1 MTEVNVQPI
10 GRVPRTFLHRLFDE
24 ETHLWTNRLR
34 WSFEPTR
41 RRLEAALSD
50 GALNGLVVMDAIGAC
65 AYATYVIDGD
75 RGIVGSTFSS
85 ERVRSSGLEEIL
97 VRRILE
103 RLTAQRLDIIDCQT
117 LFSSAPALRAPFAD
131 FGFES
136 AARSYMIIERGAWQP
151 DRHRPTK
158 VHQTKA
164 VHRADLR
171 SVARLIFDSHFDTR
185 PRDAS
190 SSFDTLESCERI
202 LRQITVDDVCG
213 PFDPFSSRRCEA
225 ESGTVSACLVT
236 WPLNGVAHI
245 SEVATAPKYRRR
257 GLARLCL
264 VEALNSVFEQNT
276 TTLATLSV
284 TSSNLGAIA
293 LYEAL
298 GFTPRIQY
306 ESHVLRERPL

>member
-1 MTEVNVQPI
+1 MTDVNVQPI
-10 GRVPRTFLHRLFDE
+10 GSVPPAFLQRLFDE
-24 ETHLWTNRLR
+24 ETHQWTNRLR

-41 RRLEAALSD
+41 RRLEAALSE
-50 GALNGLVVMDAIGAC
+50 GTLNGLVAMDASGAC
-65 AYATYVIDGD
+65 AYATCAVDGNH
-75 RGIVGSTFSS
+75 GIVGSTFSS
-85 ERVRSSGLEEIL
+85 ERVRSSGLEDML
-97 VRRILE
+97 VRKILDQ
-103 RLTAQRLDIIDCQT
+103 LTSQRLDIIDCQT
-117 LFSSAPALRAPFAD
+117 LFSSAPALRAPFVD

-136 AARSYMIIERGAWQP
+136 AARSYMIIERSAWRP
-151 DRHRPTK
+151 DRHRPAK
-158 VHQTKA
+158 DHQTKA

-171 SVARLIFDSHFDTR
+171 GVARLIFDSHFDTR

-190 SSFDTLESCERI
+190 SSFDTLESCEKI
-202 LRQITVDDVCG
+202 LRQITLDDVCG

-225 ESGTVSACLVT
+225 EGGTVSACLVT

-257 GLARLCL
+257 GLARVCL
-264 VEALNSVFEQNT
+264 VEALNSVFDQKT

-284 TSSNLGAIA
+284 TSSNFGAIA